1 MKTAQEALDEELNNN
16 TSLAGMIDPTL
27 TMDLT
32 TMNPPNMEMS
42 LSISNETMVS
52 EMLGTSNTQG
62 ESSQENVEPSEGSEV
77 IMTGKEAESLPLK
90 MDTEPERAPL
100 NETKSTA
107 WDDDD
112 DDAAFTT
119 AALANVSE
127 SETTN
132 ETQTELPSGGDED
145 EDSSVDTPTKNV
157 TPSPTSS
164 LGDNTGGLTTLAPI
178 GQAITTSS
186 PTSNEAAITT
196 LSPTE
201 SLTTPLPTQRPT
213 VEYVEPDDSLDP
225 LANNKESTEKE
236 AFQNGESISQHDNE
250 YDDSKEEPIPST
262 VGGGGE
268 WDGND
273 DGLSSTEDSY
283 VDEEE
288 VKKVGGGVAL
298 ASIILMIYTA
308 YQMSE
313 NPDGICAR

>member
-1 MKTAQEALDEELNNN
+1 
-16 TSLAGMIDPTL
+16 
-27 TMDLT
+27 
-32 TMNPPNMEMS
+32 
-42 LSISNETMVS
+42 
-52 EMLGTSNTQG
+52 
-62 ESSQENVEPSEGSEV
+62 
-77 IMTGKEAESLPLK
+77 MTGKEAESLPLK

-186 PTSNEAAITT
+186 PTSNGAVITT

-201 SLTTPLPTQRPT
+201 SLTAP
-213 VEYVEPDDSLDP
+213 
-225 LANNKESTEKE
+225 
-236 AFQNGESISQHDNE
+236 FCQHKDRLLN
-250 YDDSKEEPIPST
+250 
-262 VGGGGE
+262 
-268 WDGND
+268 
-273 DGLSSTEDSY
+273 
-283 VDEEE
+283 
-288 VKKVGGGVAL
+288 
-298 ASIILMIYTA
+298 M
-308 YQMSE
+308 
-313 NPDGICAR
+313 